1 MITFKQKGK
10 FEYQVLFNNKEPL
23 NITLSQN
30 KSILN
35 NFGSVIS
42 SILAM
47 SEIIGRVFD
56 DYIFNFLN
64 GYQKMQV

>member
-30 KSILN
+30 KSTR
-35 NFGSVIS
+35 F
-42 SILAM
+42 SIKLKL
-47 SEIIGRVFD
+47 R
-56 DYIFNFLN
+56 NT
-64 GYQKMQV
+64 QKSGPYPT